1 MRKIILFLIFLL
13 LAQIKAFSQ
22 NIVVIEND
30 TLVTL
35 EREKVRTLNQI
46 SLEREFLVK
55 EIQICDSLG
64 ILKDLMLQEKE
75 EEIDNYKS
83 IIEISEFTI
92 DSYDSKIKG
101 LEKSLQKQKT
111 KAGVTLFL
119 GITATFAAIIFL

>member
-13 LAQIKAFSQ
+13 LTQIKAFSQ

>member
-13 LAQIKAFSQ
+13 LTQIKAFSQ

-64 ILKDLMLQEKE
+64 VLKDLILQEKE

-92 DSYDSKIKG
+92 DSYDSKIRD

>member
-1 MRKIILFLIFLL
+1 MKKIILFLIFLL

-92 DSYDSKIKG
+92 DSYDSKIKD

>member
-1 MRKIILFLIFLL
+1 MKKIILFLIFLL
-13 LAQIKAFSQ
+13 VQIEAFSQ

-55 EIQICDSLG
+55 EIQVCDSIG
-64 ILKDLMLQEKE
+64 VLKDLMLQEKD
-75 EEIDNYKS
+75 EEIGNYKS

-92 DSYDSKIKG
+92 DSYDSKIKD
-101 LEKSLQKQKT
+101 LEKSLRKQKT

-119 GITATFAAIIFL
+119 GITTTLAAILFL